1 MKDIRVI
8 IATNSVFMYA
18 IVKRLL
24 EEENIKVLKY
34 VKSGYEALKSYMEL
48 KPDLILMDV
57 ELEDISGIDTIK
69 LILDHDPSA
78 RIIALSE
85 KKDIDLVVKAIKAGA
100 KHFIS
105 FPASKTD
112 ILARIYEVLSEKI

>member
-1 MKDIRVI
+1 MKDTRVI
-8 IATNSVFMYA
+8 IATNSVFMYV
-18 IVKRLL
+18 IMKKLL

-48 KPDLILMDV
+48 KPDLILIDI
-57 ELEDISGIDTIK
+57 ELEDMSGIDTIK

-78 RIIALSE
+78 RIIALSD

-105 FPASKTD
+105 FPASKID
-112 ILARIYEVLSEKI
+112 ILAKINEVLSESV

>member
-1 MKDIRVI
+1 MKDTRVI
-8 IATNSVFMYA
+8 IATNSVFMYV
-18 IVKRLL
+18 IMKKLL

-48 KPDLILMDV
+48 KPDLILIDI
-57 ELEDISGIDTIK
+57 ELEDMSGIDLIK
-69 LILDHDPSA
+69 LIRDHDPSA
-78 RIIALSE
+78 RIIALSD

-105 FPASKTD
+105 FPASKID
-112 ILARIYEVLSEKI
+112 ILAKIHEVLSESV